1 MGHFLKRAAL
11 ISALIFLCG
20 SYNPGSGPGGGVS
33 SVTGTSP
40 VNVTAG
46 TTPVV
51 SLSFPNCAN
60 DGSHAYTGP
69 TGAGSILCSTINAGS
84 GTATSVGFAS
94 NIPGVTVTGSP
105 ITTSGTLTATLGTQ
119 SAHFT
124 LIGPTSGSAALPTW
138 RALVAADLPL
148 PTASTIGGV
157 QSKAAVA
164 STYLTGISSVDGSVS
179 AAQVNYTDLQGT
191 QPASIVSTTT
201 TVNGPTTIVL
211 PGVNKSSIQR
221 LNLTASA
228 TITIPSGSWVG
239 QQVQLVLCQD
249 ATGGRT
255 WNIAALGVTIR
266 GVFAIG
272 STTPNLCQICGLSY
286 VSSISEAFLTNPG
299 CTQEE

>member
-1 MGHFLKRAAL
+1 MGYFLSL
-11 ISALIFLCG
+11 LFLLFATPAFATYCPNCG
-20 SYNPGSGPGGGVS
+20 GTGGIS

-40 VNVTAG
+40 VNVSAG
-46 TTPVV
+46 ASPVV
-51 SLSFPNCAN
+51 SLTFPNCAN

-84 GTATSVGFAS
+84 GTATSVGFAT
-94 NIPGVTVTGSP
+94 NIPGVTVSSSP
-105 ITTSGTLTATLGTQ
+105 VTTAGTLTATLATQ

-148 PTASTIGGV
+148 PTSSTIGGV
-157 QSKAAVA
+157 QSKLAVA
-164 STYLTGISSVDGSVS
+164 STYLTGIDPTTGAIS

-191 QPASIVSTTT
+191 QPASIVPV
-201 TVNGPTTIVL
+201 TVAVSGPTTIVL

-228 TITIPSGSWVG
+228 TITIPPASWVG

-255 WNIAALGVTIR
+255 WNIAASGVTIR

-286 VSSISEAFLTNPG
+286 ASSISEAFLTNPG